1 MEERAVPA
9 VGRRARTPATFMV
22 VDMSRLCACVSVD
35 GHERLWRCLSRCE
48 TWHAFSA
55 SRCSSARAWVILESI
70 RPYGRTC
77 ITDGRNGRVGQTF
90 EHGAAPRGPQHA
102 TRAHVQV
109 ASSRRDANPP
119 RERSAEPTSPGRE
132 AAREA
137 SETRDAAPVN
147 HLSPWIK
154 ASAPSSATSSPAR
167 ARSAWRT
174 TTKRCSRS
182 SGSNTEG
189 EARTDTTTRG
199 TSSSPPRTP
208 PRSSRKGNASARTP
222 RRRNTRIEG
231 AGSSSA
237 RYARSL
243 TPESPTRAR
252 RPRRPRASVRPPSSD
267 ATPTP
272 RATNRGKPH
281 PIFGYRR
288 SFRLIPRPTRPSPS
302 RNPASTPVP
311 TLHRPAG
318 VLRA

>member
-1 MEERAVPA
+1 MGTSGFGVVRRGVRRGVRSAPLVAHLRVHGLFLSHSPIWSDTYNGRSQRERWSNL
-9 VGRRARTPATFMV
+9 RAR
-22 VDMSRLCACVSVD
+22 C
-35 GHERLWRCLSRCE
+35 
-48 TWHAFSA
+48 
-55 SRCSSARAWVILESI
+55 RA
-70 RPYGRTC
+70 
-77 ITDGRNGRVGQTF
+77 
-90 EHGAAPRGPQHA
+90 ARGPQHA

-231 AGSSSA
+231 AGSSNA